1 MAFGIGDLLQTM
13 QQGVSAINNLTTQI
27 RNTFPSVTALSTSA
41 TTGTITFSSSQPAA
55 FQTIIS
61 ASGATYKVPLYNS

>member
-13 QQGVSAINNLTTQI
+13 QQGVQAINNLTTQI

-41 TTGTITFSSSQPAA
+41 TTGAITFSSSQPAA

-61 ASGATYKVPLYNS
+61 SSGATYKVPLYNS